1 MSQFLIL
8 DAVRGPLQGQSFSI
22 EAGRSLVVGRLPECG
37 IPITEDPTVSR
48 QQCRIEYPGP
58 DVQLVHLS
66 QTSDTL
72 VNGSPVAKA
81 ELRPG
86 DTIEVG
92 SGNLFRVRLDS
103 AAAAKGI
110 KPAAGAAPRGVPTV
124 KYSSTPASCG
134 WSMFHFVEGFEGP
147 QWLLKLLEKS
157 GAARAVID
165 FQRTGEAPPP
175 AEPAVQ
181 PLFPWLVSD
190 QQFHFSPIVVSQA
203 GFAAFPKAV
212 ADAWGKDAIVCS
224 GSRLDDAAF
233 LAHWQTIS
241 GAEGGQPGKAISV
254 YHWPSLVKTVLTSQG
269 AAQTAPFL
277 SKLTWLLL
285 EDPGAPGECVLF
297 AEPSFSDQLGK
308 LGFAPTPPAAT
319 LAPAE
324 RPAGH

>member
-8 DAVRGPLQGQSFSI
+8 DAVRGPLQGQSFSV

-37 IPITEDPTVSR
+37 VPITEDPTVSR

-58 DVQLVHLS
+58 DAQLVHLS
-66 QTSDTL
+66 QTSDTI
-72 VNGSPVAKA
+72 VNGSAVARA

-92 SGNLFRVRLDS
+92 TGNLFRVRMDS
-103 AAAAKGI
+103 KAAPQGV
-110 KPAAGAAPRGVPTV
+110 KPAAGAPPRAVPTA
-124 KYSSTPASCG
+124 KYSMTSTSCG

-147 QWLLKLLEKS
+147 QSLLKQLEKS
-157 GAARAVID
+157 AAARAVID
-165 FQRTGEAPPP
+165 FQRAGQAPPTDP
-175 AEPAVQ
+175 AAQ

-190 QQFHFSPIVVSQA
+190 QQFHFSPMVISQA
-203 GFAAFPKAV
+203 GFAVFPKAV
-212 ADAWGKDAIVCS
+212 ADAWGKDAAVCS
-224 GSRLDDAAF
+224 GSRLDDSAF

-254 YHWPSLVKTVLTSQG
+254 HHWPSLVKTVLTSQG

-277 SKLTWLLL
+277 SKLTWLLI

-297 AEPSFSDQLGK
+297 AEPSFSDQLEK
-308 LGFAPTPPAAT
+308 FGFAPTPPAAT

-324 RPAGH
+324 RPASH